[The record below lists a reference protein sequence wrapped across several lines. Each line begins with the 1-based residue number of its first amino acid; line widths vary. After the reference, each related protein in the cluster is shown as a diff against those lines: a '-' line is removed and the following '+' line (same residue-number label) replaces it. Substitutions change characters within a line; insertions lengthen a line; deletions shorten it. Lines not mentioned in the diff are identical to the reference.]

1 MSSDAPASV
10 LPTRYDF
17 IVCGSGS
24 SGSVIARRL
33 TENHAVNVLLLEAGG
48 DDNAPSVIE
57 AVQWPRN
64 VGSQRD
70 WGFTSHP
77 DSNLNGRSVP
87 LSMGKGLGGGS
98 TINTMIWARGHQ
110 TDWDFFASE
119 AGDLA
124 WNYQSV
130 LNIYRRIEDWHG
142 EPDPTYRGVGGM
154 LFVEPAPN
162 PHPMAVAMLEGCRS
176 LGIPVYENQNGRMM
190 EGGGGASIVDIRVRE
205 GKRQSV
211 FRSYVYPYIDRP
223 NLTILPHALV
233 TRLNFDGNRVVGVEI
248 VHEGKTHR
256 MEPTSEVIL
265 SLGAINTPK
274 VLMQSGIGDEAELR
288 RFRIPVVE
296 HLPGVGQNFQDH
308 VGFDSVWESPEP
320 LSPRNNLAEAMV
332 FWKSDPELAA
342 PDMQII
348 LGEFFKSTPENIAR
362 FLSPTNGW
370 ILFGGLERPKSRG
383 RIRLTGPN
391 PCDAVQ
397 IDANFLSHPDDLR
410 AAIACIELSREI
422 GNSPALKPFAK
433 CEVMPGNLKGADL
446 EEYAR
451 NAASTYWHQTCTAK
465 MGRDAMSVVD
475 GNLKVYG
482 IENLRIVD
490 GSIMPRITTGNT
502 MAPCIIIGE
511 RAAEILRAQHKL

>member
-1 MSSDAPASV
+1 MSSNTPGSV
-10 LPTRYDF
+10 LATHYDF

-24 SGSVIARRL
+24 SGSVIAGRL
-33 TENHAVNVLLLEAGG
+33 SENPDVKVLLLEAGG
-48 DDNAPSVIE
+48 DDNASIVTE
-57 AVQWPRN
+57 AAAWPMN
-64 VGSQRD
+64 IGGERD
-70 WGFTSHP
+70 WGFTSQP
-77 DSNLNGRSVP
+77 DPNLNGRSVP
-87 LSMGKGLGGGS
+87 LSMGKALGGGS

-119 AGDLA
+119 AGDAA

-130 LNIYRRIEDWHG
+130 LNIYRRIEDWQG
-142 EPDPTYRGVGGM
+142 EPDPKYRGVGGP

-162 PHPMAVAMLEGCRS
+162 PNPMAVAMLEGCRS
-176 LGIPVYENQNGRMM
+176 LGIPVYENQKGRML
-190 EGGGGASIVDIRVRE
+190 EGAGGASIVDIRVRD

-211 FRSYVYPYIDRP
+211 FRSYVFPYIDRP
-223 NLTILPHALV
+223 NLTILPRALV
-233 TRLNFDGNRVVGVEI
+233 TKLIFDGKRAAGVEI
-248 VHEGKTHR
+248 VLEGKTQR
-256 MEPTSEVIL
+256 ILATSEVIL

-274 VLMQSGIGDEAELR
+274 VLMQSGIGDDAELN
-288 RFRIPVVE
+288 RFGIPVVQ

-308 VGFDSVWESPEP
+308 VGFDSVWEAPEP

-332 FWKSDPELAA
+332 FWKSDPKLEA

-362 FLSPTNGW
+362 FHAPTNGW

-383 RIRLTGPN
+383 RIRITGPN
-391 PCDAVQ
+391 PSDPLQ
-397 IDANFLSHPDDLR
+397 IDTNFLSHPDDLK

-422 GNSPALKPFAK
+422 GNSAALKPFARH
-433 CEVMPGNLKGADL
+433 EVMPGNLKGADL

-451 NAASTYWHQTCTAK
+451 NAASTYWHETCTSK
-465 MGRDAMSVVD
+465 MGRDEMSVVD